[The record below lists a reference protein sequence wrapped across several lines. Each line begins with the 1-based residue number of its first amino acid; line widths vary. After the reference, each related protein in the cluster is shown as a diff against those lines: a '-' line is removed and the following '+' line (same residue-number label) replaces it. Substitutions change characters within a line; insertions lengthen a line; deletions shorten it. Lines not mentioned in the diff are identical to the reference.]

1 MILHQKRI
9 LVLLIIVIL
18 TGKVQSQSLP
28 VPDHI
33 VIAILENHSF
43 SQIIGSEEAPFINSL
58 SADSCSALFTHYF
71 GIEHPSQPN
80 YLDLYSGSNQGVINN
95 DIPAGIPFTTA
106 NLGGQLID
114 SGKTFAIYSEDLP
127 YAGFNGASF
136 DAYVRKH
143 NPAANWMGTDTNQIP
158 ETCNQPFSA
167 FPANDF
173 SLLPAV
179 CFVVPNQN
187 NNMHDGTIAAGDD
200 WIYNNLNGYIEW
212 AKSHNS
218 LFILTYD
225 ENDGQYGS
233 NIVTIFTGSMVKSGE
248 YADCV
253 NHFSVLRT
261 IEDMYG
267 LPYAGNASSAI
278 PITNCWKD
286 ANLIFSPPK
295 DKIAFQVYP
304 NPAEN
309 DFFIQFDEALVG
321 SRVTIEIQNIF
332 GVTVR
337 QVSAGSSEVIQCK
350 LDDPGVYF
358 AILSDNNKRHSAKF
372 IMR

>member
-18 TGKVQSQSLP
+18 TGKIQSQSLP

-80 YLDLYSGSNQGVINN
+80 YLDLYSGSNQGVTNN

-114 SGKTFAIYSEDLP
+114 SAKTFVIYSEDLP

-143 NPAANWMGTDTNQIP
+143 NPDANWMGTDTNQIP

-167 FPANDF
+167 FPISDF

-212 AKSHNS
+212 AKSYNS

-225 ENDGQYGS
+225 ENDGQFGS
-233 NIVTIFTGSMVKSGE
+233 NIVTVFTGNMVKSGE
-248 YADCV
+248 YADSV

-286 ANLIFSPPK
+286 ANLVFSRTM
-295 DKIAFQVYP
+295 DKMSFQVYP
-304 NPAEN
+304 NPAHR
-309 DFFIQFDEALVG
+309 DFSIRFDEAQIG
-321 SRVTIEIQNIF
+321 SGVTIEIQNIF

-358 AILSDNNKRHSAKF
+358 VILSDNNKRHSAKL
-372 IMR
+372 IIR